1 MKKTEKTPV
10 EEVALRALMPAR
22 MLALV
27 SELPELHTSHPSFQ
41 RNHLFGWQKQKKGP
55 TPTLPKGGERRKV
68 SHVRLMMAE
77 EEWSPSPFLSPLRS
91 ESGKAE
97 RERAG
102 ERPFF

>member
-1 MKKTEKTPV
+1 MKRERKPHSDSPPLGF
-10 EEVALRALMPAR
+10 AAFRAKR
-22 MLALV
+22 
-27 SELPELHTSHPSFQ
+27 
-41 RNHLFGWQKQKKGP
+41 GK
-55 TPTLPKGGERRKV
+55 KGGERRKV

-102 ERPFF
+102 VRPHLYVCSYVFMQLRERNKTEYL